1 MASCT
6 LKQNNNPGVEL
17 LVTQTKGDGDAAVK
31 AQVNLATSVAD
42 NKRMLHLYLD
52 LTDNGLTQTATVT
65 LTDAQLQQIYGSSA
79 AQSSYK
85 DVNLSV
91 LAATFS
97 DAAMSTQL
105 STTNTLLNNAGNAI
119 TAASYKSVPA
129 AGVMQSVTSQDK
141 YATIAMTVSVDE
153 DNDLVKTNGKP
164 TVSISAWTSGAAIQI
179 FHQEAATSSV
189 SGVGTGTLS
198 YTLTARTPGSNL
210 TNGTPYEISCRVRN
224 ESGFSASSNTLAVT
238 PGNLPN
244 PLSTLTVSTAYSS
257 GTTLD
262 TTNAAVLTAIF
273 QDADAATADSTL
285 VRFGAMSGSDFIAEQ
300 SATLA
305 FTVTSNG
312 DNSHTGVNGDAVG
325 NMNVPLAWFA
335 NASNGGRG
343 DVTSLEI
350 YARVEQTTNGSTSNG
365 PVVQFNTGGTGKV
378 YKIVLPT
385 ISAISVSSVNGA
397 GLQTLNLASGGT
409 AVDSTPTVSSSYNGA
424 SANLPVTHNAGAGT
438 FVLTNS
444 FTFDYDTVDGGS
456 NGDLTVTVLL
466 PDANGTEQHG
476 IVVSYTAGST
486 QALHAFKDAAAPT
499 PAIVQPAVTAAPE
512 VSVSAEGAN
521 NGYTFSS
528 YTYVVKNA
536 SDQTIATYTGK
547 TAAAFTANATD
558 GAAYAIGNHSVTVTK
573 ILTGIPSFYDG
584 TYTLSAPSAT
594 SGTVKY
600 YLNPNITNVTFDGA
614 TMQVTLT
621 TGGSNLTAEGSVT
634 TIGFVGTA
642 SEYSV
647 SEVRLAANA
656 IAASEN
662 GSVTVNFVH
671 PSALLT
677 NINGGTFDAMVVA
690 DPSNAV
696 SAFSLV
702 TGQ

>member
-1 MASCT
+1 MSCT
-6 LKQNNNPGVEL
+6 IKQNNDPGVVL
-17 LVTQTKGDGDAAVK
+17 LVTHTKGEGDAAVK

-42 NKRMLHLYLD
+42 NKRMLHLYPEM
-52 LTDNGLTQTATVT
+52 TDNGLTQTATIT

-85 DVNLSV
+85 DVTLSV

-105 STTNTLLNNAGNAI
+105 STTNALLNNAGNAI
-119 TAASYKSVPA
+119 TAASFKSVPA
-129 AGVMQSVTSQDK
+129 AGVQQSVTSQDK

-189 SGVGTGTLS
+189 TGTGTGTLS
-198 YTLTARTPGSNL
+198 YTLTARTPGENL
-210 TNGTPYEISCRVRN
+210 TNGTPYEVSARVRN
-224 ESGFSASSNTLAVT
+224 ASGFSPSSNTLAVT

-244 PLSTLTVSTAYSS
+244 ALTTLTVSTAYSS

-273 QDADAATADSTL
+273 QDPDAATADSSL

-305 FTVTSNG
+305 FTVTG
-312 DNSHTGVNGDAVG
+312 SHTGAGGSVGD
-325 NMNVPLAWFA
+325 MNVPLAWFA

-350 YARVEQTTNGSTSNG
+350 YAQVEQTTNGSTSNS
-365 PVVQFNTGGTGKV
+365 PVAQFNSGGTGKV

-409 AVDSTPTVSSSYNGA
+409 AVDSTPTASSLYNGA

-444 FTFDYDTVDGGS
+444 FTFDYDTIDGGS
-456 NGDLTVTVLL
+456 NGDLTVTVSL
-466 PDANGTEQHG
+466 PDANGTEQNG
-476 IVVSYTAGST
+476 SVVAYTAAST

-499 PAIVQPAVTAAPE
+499 PAIVQPAATNAPE

-528 YTYVVKNA
+528 YTHVIKNA
-536 SDQTIATYTGK
+536 ADQTIATYTGK

-558 GAAYAIGNHSVTVTK
+558 GAAYAIGNHNCTVTK
-573 ILTGIPSFYDG
+573 ILTGIPSFYDNS
-584 TYTLSAPSAT
+584 YTLSAPSAT
-594 SGTVKY
+594 SQTVKY

-647 SEVRLAANA
+647 SEIRLAANA
-656 IAASEN
+656 IASSEN

-671 PSALLT
+671 PSTLLT